1 MAMNNTTY
9 VTGHRHPDS
18 DAICSAITYANLLR
32 LQGVDAVALRQGPVN
47 EETKFILKRFNQ
59 ENPLLMTDARMKLC
73 DIDMDRPAIIRKSAT
88 VHHAWHVMLHA
99 KNRSLFVV
107 DDKNRLC
114 GICTTSNL
122 SKVRLHPAANQA
134 ELMSH
139 ATLDDIAHTIGGRI
153 VWGPEDFHTNGVV
166 HVITLEGREATMFN
180 LEDGISILSS
190 GSEKQKMLINEGV
203 KCLVITCGLIV
214 DDDVI
219 QLAKSKGCAIVET
232 SEDTMH
238 TAQVINESYSIE
250 QVMTNNPITFSE
262 DEYVDDVAAKI
273 SKSRVRSYPV
283 LDAEGRITG
292 AVSLYHVR
300 DYPHRKMV
308 LVDHCAS
315 NQSIKHVELADIQ
328 EIVDHHHVG
337 DITTDHPI
345 NYFGVRCGCTCTIV
359 SELYKERGFVP
370 DADMAGLMMSAIL
383 SDTLYFKS
391 ATTTE
396 RDKKAVAWLAEL
408 AGVTDV
414 GEYAAEMLS
423 SSVALKDSTP
433 HEILNRDLKTF
444 EIGKYKFAI
453 GQTNYNHIEDVQAI
467 LPAFR
472 ENLEKEQEDKK
483 LDLMVMLFTH
493 VLGEGSLFVYYGPL
507 SYVIGERIE
516 TVFDEHSGFDPYI
529 ISRKQQLMPYLTKT
543 IKAL

>member
-1 MAMNNTTY
+1 MQHWMTL
-9 VTGHRHPDS
+9 RPD
-18 DAICSAITYANLLR
+18 
-32 LQGVDAVALRQGPVN
+32 
-47 EETKFILKRFNQ
+47 
-59 ENPLLMTDARMKLC
+59 
-73 DIDMDRPAIIRKSAT
+73 
-88 VHHAWHVMLHA
+88 
-99 KNRSLFVV
+99 
-107 DDKNRLC
+107 
-114 GICTTSNL
+114 
-122 SKVRLHPAANQA
+122 
-134 ELMSH
+134 
-139 ATLDDIAHTIGGRI
+139 
-153 VWGPEDFHTNGVV
+153 DFHTNGVV
-166 HVITLEGREATMFN
+166 HIITLEGREATMFN

-190 GSEKQKMLINEGV
+190 GSEKQKMLINEGA

-214 DDDVI
+214 DDDVV
-219 QLAKSKGCAIVET
+219 QMAKSRGCAIIET

-250 QVMTNNPITFSE
+250 HIMTSDVITFSE
-262 DEYVDDVAAKI
+262 DEFVDDVASKI

-283 LDAEGRITG
+283 LDAEGKITG

-337 DITTDHPI
+337 DIMTDHPI
-345 NYFGVRCGCTCTIV
+345 NYFGVRCGCTCTII
-359 SELYKERGFVP
+359 SEQYKARGFVP

-391 ATTTE
+391 ATTTQ
-396 RDKKAVAWLAEL
+396 RDKDAVAWLAEL

-414 GEYAAEMLS
+414 GAYAAEMLG

-467 LPAFR
+467 LPVFR
-472 ENLEKEQEDKK
+472 ENMEKEQEDKK
-483 LDLMVMLFTH
+483 LDLMVMLFTN

-507 SYVIGERIE
+507 SYVIGDRIE

>member
-1 MAMNNTTY
+1 MNNTTY

-18 DAICSAITYANLLR
+18 DAICAAITYANLLR

-59 ENPLLMTDARMKLC
+59 ENPLLMTDARMKLH
-73 DIDMDRPAIIRKSAT
+73 DIDMDRPAIIRKNAT

-107 DDKNRLC
+107 DEKNKLC

-153 VWGPEDFHTNGVV
+153 VWGPDDFHTNGVV
-166 HVITLEGREATMFN
+166 HIITLEGREATMFN

-190 GSEKQKMLINEGV
+190 GSEKQKMLINEGA

-214 DDDVI
+214 DDDVV
-219 QLAKSKGCAIVET
+219 QMAKSRGCAIIET

-250 QVMTNNPITFSE
+250 HIMTSDVITFSE
-262 DEYVDDVAAKI
+262 EEFVDDVAAKI

-283 LDAEGRITG
+283 LDAEGKITG

-337 DITTDHPI
+337 DIMTDHPI
-345 NYFGVRCGCTCTIV
+345 NYFGVRCGCTCTII
-359 SELYKERGFVP
+359 SEQYKARGFVP

-391 ATTTE
+391 ATTTQ
-396 RDKKAVAWLAEL
+396 RDKDAVAWLAEL

-414 GEYAAEMLS
+414 GAYAAEMLG

-467 LPAFR
+467 LPVFR
-472 ENLEKEQEDKK
+472 ENMEKEQEDKK
-483 LDLMVMLFTH
+483 LDLMVMLFTN

-507 SYVIGERIE
+507 SYVIGDRIE